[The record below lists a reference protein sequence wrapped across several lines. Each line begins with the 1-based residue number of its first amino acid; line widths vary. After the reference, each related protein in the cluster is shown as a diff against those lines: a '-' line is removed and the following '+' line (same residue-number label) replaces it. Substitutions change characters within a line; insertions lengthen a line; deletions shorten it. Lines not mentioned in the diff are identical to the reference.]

1 MSRKLLFSVAVVLF
15 LSSGALACVG
25 YAQYFSQGLSQGFSI
40 DAANVVA
47 RTGGVGSAVGSNA
60 VTIGHSQAASS
71 VASGTSAFQQE
82 TATLTQS
89 GKAVG
94 AVGTTAVVQ
103 NATVTGAQNQN
114 AGVGWPARGTRS
126 GGQSLGVNLGMV
138 TSNSRGIG
146 GAVGSQ
152 RFVGSQSQTQVTPN
166 GISTASQ
173 YIDATQLATVS
184 GGAASVTNSLDVK
197 LNQSSA
203 VVTGGK

>member
-1 MSRKLLFSVAVVLF
+1 MNMDWFCIF
-15 LSSGALACVG
+15 
-25 YAQYFSQGLSQGFSI
+25 
-40 DAANVVA
+40 
-47 RTGGVGSAVGSNA
+47 
-60 VTIGHSQAASS
+60 
-71 VASGTSAFQQE
+71 
-82 TATLTQS
+82 
-89 GKAVG
+89 
-94 AVGTTAVVQ
+94 
-103 NATVTGAQNQN
+103 
-114 AGVGWPARGTRS
+114 
-126 GGQSLGVNLGMV
+126 GMV